1 MKETMQ
7 FAIGW
12 AFFHHGFMIPKLR
25 FLGKIFA
32 FGPRVGRESAG
43 HYYSSHFLHESYNGA
58 AFSSFPTSLTRRKPW
73 QGTSKRIFSDL
84 MAHGHHL
91 SLCRFASVTIT

>member
-1 MKETMQ
+1 MKEAMQ
-7 FAIGW
+7 LAVW
-12 AFFHHGFMIPKLR
+12 CPFFHHGVMIPKLR

-32 FGPRVGRESAG
+32 LGPGWGRESAG
-43 HYYSSHFLHESYNGA
+43 HYHSSHFLHESYNSA

-91 SLCRFASVTIT
+91 SLCRFAGGTIT